1 MAKCPGCDSDLAGM
15 ERVCKAC
22 FEKQYADPTDT
33 PATGWHLKDLSI
45 PIMVGL
51 LIAVLWYEGMV
62 HFPEQ
67 MAALHRGYRLSMTA
81 IRIFLAITAATLGI
95 LDSLKWRSGQN
106 LLFWALASLNIVA
119 VVMCWLQGG
128 EGWFACV
135 VFAYL
140 LSKGLSFYWKGRTA

>member
-1 MAKCPGCDSDLAGM
+1 MAKCPGCDSELAGM
-15 ERVCKAC
+15 EKVCKAC
-22 FEKQYADPTDT
+22 FDKQYADPTDT

-51 LIAVLWYEGMV
+51 LLAVLWYEGMV

-67 MAALHRGYRLSMTA
+67 MRAVYRGYSLSMKAMQT
-81 IRIFLAITAATLGI
+81 IFAVVAATLGI

-106 LLFWALASLNIVA
+106 LLFWGLASLNIVA

-128 EGWFACV
+128 EGWFVFV
-135 VFAYL
+135 VFTYL
-140 LSKGLSFYWKGRTA
+140 LSRGLSFYWKRRTA